1 MLLTQPRITID
12 LNAIRN
18 NYLAL
23 KQQAPD
29 VEVCPMMKGY
39 GYGLGLVE
47 VVRPLVESGCKA
59 VYVSFINEGILL
71 RKAFPKLQI
80 NVVNGIF
87 EGTEGLFLEH
97 RLTPVLNSLQQLERW
112 EGIVSSASVDAII
125 QVETGM
131 HRLGITED
139 EWAQLTPERLK
150 RNRVTLMMT
159 HFACAQEETE
169 RSTDAQR
176 MRVVRDQNR
185 RQFEVYRRALEHFR
199 LPGSVSLD
207 VYTIRPKEDPI
218 AQVRSGS
225 AILFGM
231 VDFLNEYPFLK
242 TLHLSPTMTLQAPI
256 VQIETLHVGDRVS
269 YGGTYEAK
277 KESRIAVVAVGYSHG
292 LPKTLSNCGN
302 MWFSDGNARY
312 AAPIVGKICMDLTV
326 CDVTNIPQA
335 ALEQGWA
342 SPLNEHYT
350 INQMLTDAGRSR
362 SEISLGFARMEWVYK
377 E

>member
-12 LNAIRN
+12 LNAIRD

-23 KQQAPD
+23 KKQAPD

-47 VVRPLVESGCKA
+47 VVRPLVENGCKA

-80 NVVNGIF
+80 NIVNGIF

-97 RLTPVLNSLQQLERW
+97 RLTPILNSLKQLERW
-112 EGIVSSASVDAII
+112 EGIVSSASTDAVI

-131 HRLGITED
+131 HRLGILED
-139 EWAQLTPERLK
+139 EWEQLTPERMQ
-150 RNRVTLMMT
+150 RDRVTLMMT
-159 HFACAQEETE
+159 HFACAQEAEQCAE
-169 RSTDAQR
+169 PQR
-176 MRVVRDQNR
+176 MPIVRDQNK
-185 RQFEVYRRALEHFR
+185 RQFEGYRRALEHFR
-199 LPGSVSLD
+199 LPGSVVID
-207 VYTIRPKEDPI
+207 AYMIRPNNEPM
-218 AQVRSGS
+218 AQMRTGC
-225 AILFGM
+225 AILFGI
-231 VDFLNEYPFLK
+231 VGFSNEHPFLK
-242 TLHLSPTMTLQAPI
+242 GLDLSPAITIQAPI
-256 VQIETLHVGDRVS
+256 VQIETLHIGDRVG

-277 KESRIAVVAVGYSHG
+277 KETKIAIVAMGFSHG
-292 LPKTLSNCGN
+292 LPKSLSNRGN
-302 MWFSDGNARY
+302 MWFSDGKKWN
-312 AAPIVGKICMDLTV
+312 AAPIIGKISMDLTV

-350 INQMLTDAGRSR
+350 INQMLMDSGRSR
-362 SEISLGFARMEWVYK
+362 SEISCSFARMEWVYK

>member
-12 LNAIRN
+12 LNAVRD

-23 KQQAPD
+23 KKQAPD

-47 VVRPLVESGCKA
+47 VVRPLVENGCKA

-97 RLTPVLNSLQQLERW
+97 RLTPVLNSLKQLERW
-112 EGIVSSASVDAII
+112 EDVVSSASTNAII

-131 HRLGITED
+131 HRLGILED
-139 EWAQLTPERLK
+139 EWGQLTPERLK
-150 RNRVTLMMT
+150 RDRVTLMMT

-169 RSTDAQR
+169 RSTDSQC
-176 MRVVRDQNR
+176 MPVVHDQNK
-185 RQFEVYRRALEHFR
+185 RQFEAYRRALAHFR
-199 LPGSVSLD
+199 LQGSVSLD
-207 VYTIRPKEDPI
+207 VYMICPMREPI

-231 VDFLNEYPFLK
+231 VDALNEYPFLK
-242 TLHLSPTMTLQAPI
+242 NLHLFPTIIVQAPI
-256 VQIETLHVGDRVS
+256 VQIETLRIGDRVG

-277 KESRIAVVAVGYSHG
+277 KETKIAIVAMGYNHG
-292 LPKTLSNCGN
+292 LPKTLSNRGN
-302 MWFSDGNARY
+302 MWFSDGAKWH
-312 AAPIVGKICMDLTV
+312 AAPIVGKVSMDLTV

-335 ALEQGWA
+335 VLEQGWA

-350 INQMLTDAGRSR
+350 INKMLMASGRSR
-362 SEISLGFARMEWVYK
+362 SEISCSFARMEWVYK